1 MTETGKTGSR
11 VSRIEGV
18 GDAETGKT
26 DRGQRDKE
34 RGAEGGGREK
44 TGRSNRRELVTSV
57 EDRRSRQIDL
67 FFSRD
72 E

>member
-18 GDAETGKT
+18 GMPKRVKT

-34 RGAEGGGREK
+34 KGSGGGGEGKDR
-44 TGRSNRRELVTSV
+44 GGVTT
-57 EDRRSRQIDL
+57 
-67 FFSRD
+67 
-72 E
+72 